1 MIRQISRNRAEQI
14 GYYRYLENEQV
25 SLSEL
30 VKSVSDHCQ
39 QQVEGRHVLSIS
51 DTSEI
56 NLQAHKGR
64 LKPEGLGVVGNN
76 TDVGFFIHPTL
87 AVDAES
93 GFPLGISNIQVWTRS
108 PDRLRKTA
116 QDYAKL
122 PIEKKESYKWLVS
135 AQQSQRCLEK
145 GEARLI
151 THIGDREADLYEE
164 WATVPDRY
172 NHVLVRVH
180 QDRRLLGQPQSL
192 YQCLTAQH
200 TRRDLLL
207 KRDGRPS
214 TGTSGPRSLAQCELC
229 QGRNSAT

>member
-1 MIRQISRNRAEQI
+1 MYDSICQHQTVVIRQISRNRAEQI
-14 GYYRYLENEQV
+14 GYYRFLENEQV

-39 QQVEGRHVLSIS
+39 QQVEGPHVLSIS

-56 NLQAHKGR
+56 NLQAHQGR
-64 LKPEGLGVVGNN
+64 LKPEELGVVGDN
-76 TDVGFFIHPTL
+76 TEVGFFIHPAL

-93 GFPLGISNIQVWTRS
+93 GFPLGISHIQLWSRS
-108 PDRLRKTA
+108 PGQLKKTA

-122 PIEKKESYKWLVS
+122 PIEKKESYKRLVS
-135 AQQSQRCLEK
+135 AKQSQRCLEK

-172 NHVLVRVH
+172 NHVLVRSH
-180 QDRRLLGQPQSL
+180 QGPTIAR
-192 YQCLTAQH
+192 TASIP
-200 TRRDLLL
+200 LSV
-207 KRDGRPS
+207 PS
-214 TGTSGPRSLAQCELC
+214 SPTYAKEPTP
-229 QGRNSAT
+229 